1 MSASSADPTPAS
13 QLGAADRESLRPPM
27 AIPPPPPGRAAV
39 AADRRLTVLE
49 PSGRPAWAAV
59 EMFAALSEQAVSG
72 LRDALEP
79 VEFEAGSVI
88 IEQGT
93 PGEEMFILE
102 RGTVLVSV
110 RSAMQDTHFE
120 RTLHAPAV
128 FGEMALVMSQP
139 RVATVTAEGSCRCLR
154 LSRSVLEQLMKRI
167 PQIGE
172 FLTRA
177 VGERLMEA
185 STIQHV
191 GKYRVIGKLGA
202 GAAATV
208 FEAEH
213 PGLQRTVALKMLTHS
228 LVYNEKF
235 AQQFQK
241 EAQLIASLNHEHIV
255 RVFDTERS
263 HGTHFI
269 VMEKLNG
276 LTLDDIIQ
284 QGHRLNWGT
293 VRRVLREIAS
303 ALAYSHQRGLLHRD
317 VKPSNVFLTAE
328 ERKVKLLDF
337 GIAIEPD
344 ASAAKSGEQLYGTP
358 YYMSP
363 EQALGQ
369 RLDGRSDL
377 YSLGILAYELITGQ
391 VPFEADTVYE
401 LMMKHLNEVTPDP
414 RLLVPDLPGDLAE
427 FVLRATAKRA
437 QDRFE
442 SCGAAVTF
450 LKLANELPMVRHIEL
465 TTLAISYHP
474 SRRQLVQAA
483 LDALHQLLDG
493 HEGVAIL
500 HAHQHS
506 LKPDAEA

>member
-1 MSASSADPTPAS
+1 MSASSGDPKPGMAPPAS
-13 QLGAADRESLRPPM
+13 DPHARNPGV
-27 AIPPPPPGRAAV
+27 AIPPLPVGRGKLR
-39 AADRRLTVLE
+39 DERRLTVLE

-59 EMFAALSEQAVSG
+59 EMFSALNDHAVAN

-79 VEFEAGSVI
+79 VEFDGGEVI
-88 IEQGT
+88 VEQGQ

-102 RGTVLVSV
+102 RGSVLVSV

-120 RTLHAPAV
+120 RILTAPAV

-139 RVATVTAEGSCRCLR
+139 RVATVIADGSCRCLR
-154 LSRSVLEQLMKRI
+154 LSRTVLESLMKRI

-185 STIQHV
+185 STINHV

-213 PGLQRTVALKMLTHS
+213 PGLQRTVALKMLTHA
-228 LVYNEKF
+228 LVYHEKF

-269 VMEKLNG
+269 VMEKLSG

-344 ASAAKSGEQLYGTP
+344 ASEAKHGEQLFGTP

-369 RLDGRSDL
+369 QLDGRSDL

-391 VPFEADTVYE
+391 VPFEADTVYD

-437 QDRFE
+437 KDRFDN
-442 SCGAAVTF
+442 CADAVTF

-474 SRRQLVQAA
+474 SRRFLVQSA

>member
-1 MSASSADPTPAS
+1 MSAASADPVPAVAPS
-13 QLGAADRESLRPPM
+13 PDDLGSSPSRLP
-27 AIPPPPPGRAAV
+27 IPPPPPGRANLAL
-39 AADRRLTVLE
+39 DPRRTVLE

-59 EMFAALSEQAVSG
+59 EMFSALNQQSVG
-72 LRDALEP
+72 NLRDALEP
-79 VEFEAGSVI
+79 VEFEDGEVI
-88 IEQGT
+88 LQQDT
-93 PGEEMFILE
+93 PGEDMYILE
-102 RGTVLVSV
+102 RGAVLVSV

-120 RTLHAPAV
+120 RTLKAPAV

-139 RVATVTAEGSCRCLR
+139 RVATVTADGPCRCLR
-154 LSRSVLEQLMKRI
+154 LSRPVLEALMKRV

-177 VGERLMEA
+177 VGERLLEA
-185 STIQHV
+185 SGIHHV

-228 LVYNEKF
+228 LVYHEKF

-276 LTLDDIIQ
+276 LTLDEIIQ
-284 QGHRLNWGT
+284 QDHRLNWGT

-317 VKPSNVFLTAE
+317 VKPSNVFLTSE
-328 ERKVKLLDF
+328 DRKVKLLDF

-344 ASAAKSGEQLYGTP
+344 ESAAKSGDQLYGTP

-369 RLDGRSDL
+369 QLDGRSDL

-391 VPFEADTVYE
+391 VPFEADTVYD
-401 LMMKHLNEVTPDP
+401 LMMKHLNELTPDP
-414 RLLVPDLPGDLAE
+414 RLLVPDLPADLAE

-437 QDRFE
+437 KDRFE
-442 SCGAAVTF
+442 SCGHAVTF

-474 SRRQLVQAA
+474 SRRFLVQAA
-483 LDALHQLLDG
+483 LDGLHALLDG
-493 HEGVAIL
+493 QEGVAIL

-506 LKPDAEA
+506 LKPDAEG